1 MDKRASLRQHFED
14 KDYQKKLDQQ
24 HKDQLQKMDS
34 LENTLV
40 KSIDAFI
47 RFINGNISK
56 TEVINQ
62 IKSVST
68 PDVDRVTQAI
78 KKLDEHV
85 LSQKLDLKPL
95 ENSMNGIKRE
105 LSLIPK
111 SHQKLPEA
119 KDSFKVT
126 NLDEIKLDT
135 KPVEDAIKGLK
146 LVAEAPII
154 NTEQIDLK
162 PLQDIMLDL
171 IKSVKD
177 QKYPETKIPKFP
189 ITDLS
194 KVEKKLDESNKH
206 LKKIVDKP
214 VGGSGGGGS
223 GVSFQNSS
231 GNQVRATLNPDGSIP
246 ISSPTYK
253 LLLDDTSTANVTYVG
268 KAAIGSAT
276 SASVWQ
282 IQKIDETSGMVITWG
297 GTGAFDQEWDERA
310 GTVVYA

>member
-78 KKLDEHV
+78 EKLDEHV

-95 ENSMNGIKRE
+95 ENSMNGVKRE

-111 SHQKLPEA
+111 SHPKLPEA
-119 KDSFKVT
+119 KDSFKIT

-146 LVAEAPII
+146 LVTEAPII
-154 NTEQIDLK
+154 NTEKVDLK

-171 IKSVKD
+171 VKSVNDKE
-177 QKYPETKIPKFP
+177 YPEFPDIPEFP

-194 KVEKKLDESNKH
+194 KVELKLDESNKH

-214 VGGSGGGGS
+214 IGGGGGGGNGTPYVNDEGKPVNVVVGFDP
-223 GVSFQNSS
+223 GVDLTTDISTP
-231 GNQVRATLNPDGSIP
+231 GIIIETDGVRTLTTT
-246 ISSPTYK
+246 IST
-253 LLLDDTSTANVTYVG
+253 TEITE
-268 KAAIGSAT
+268 
-276 SASVWQ
+276 VW
-282 IQKIDETSGMVITWG
+282 S
-297 GTGAFDQEWDERA
+297 
-310 GTVVYA
+310 